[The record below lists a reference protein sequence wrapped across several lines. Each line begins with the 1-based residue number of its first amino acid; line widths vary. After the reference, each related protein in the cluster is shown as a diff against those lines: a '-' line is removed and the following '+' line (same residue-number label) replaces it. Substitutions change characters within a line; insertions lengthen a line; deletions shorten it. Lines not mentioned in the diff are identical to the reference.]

1 MTATGNV
8 LLTAN
13 VTGGADGSWSLTP
26 PAGQRVVGTAVAAET
41 IVSLSVGANTVSVPT
56 GSTNAIIVPPNAAFP
71 QPNPSYSG
79 TLTLK
84 GVTGDT
90 GVPISNTYL
99 TYLPWDSSTA
109 PTSFV
114 ITATA
119 TGSLVVRFL

>member
-26 PAGQRVVGTAVAAET
+26 PAGQRSVSAAVAAET
-41 IVSLSVGANTVSVPT
+41 IVALTAGSSTISVPS
-56 GSTNAIIVPPNAAFP
+56 GATNVIIVPPNAAFP
-71 QPNPSYSG
+71 QPNPTYGG

-84 GVTGDT
+84 GVVGDT
-90 GVPISNTYL
+90 GVPISNTFL
-99 TYLPWDSSTA
+99 TYLPWDLATA
-109 PTSFV
+109 PSSFV

-119 TGSLVVRFL
+119 IGTLVVRFL